1 MDITSI
7 NSKSPFKDFAQ
18 SDFEIQRIRAKVRS
32 SDFIERNRVYD
43 RNDTFTKMDG
53 TKVRIVIYSRNGL
66 ISLL

>member
-18 SDFEIQRIRAKVRS
+18 SDFEIQRIKAKVRS

-43 RNDTFTKMDG
+43 RHDTFTKMDG
-53 TKVRIVIYSRNGL
+53 TKIRIVIYNRNGNVT
-66 ISLL
+66 II